1 MKLRRLEINLLPGI
15 DDGFALEQEQFGDGM
30 HVVLGP
36 NGIGKSSLGR
46 AMRSLLWR
54 DGAGSAQVVSSARFE
69 STDGDYSVTRET
81 SSLRWQLDGLPSDGP
96 PLPAY
101 NLAPCFFLGLR
112 DLLDIAGKAGG
123 HVADAIRE
131 EMSGGYNLETIA
143 SHFPEST
150 VLRRAKKQNNALGQ
164 AQNDVQIARREQE
177 QLELAEAT
185 LKQLQVTIDGAAMA
199 SQRVAR
205 IAATLEL
212 QEDREQLAECEGRL
226 ALLPKS
232 LGEVTGAEPAELDRI
247 ATETERKSG
256 ELRLATR
263 DQKDAA
269 DKATATGL
277 DGPLEDTLLTGA
289 KARAAKL
296 QEIEGRLARAEAD
309 WKGTQ
314 AAAAELSLRL
324 GGAEEPPA
332 ALDLP
337 DAAALFVFL
346 REVEQNV
353 ASLDLVEQRI
363 AGLETGDEGSG
374 HLTAVQLQRGI
385 DQLRLWLRSP
395 EAMLPMEATELPGL
409 TPAAKGICLTLIL
422 IGFALGFF
430 VHPALFAIAGV
441 GLGMLMPRGS
451 GASDGKP
458 SVESVQDSRAKAVSD
473 YDLDPPVAWT
483 EGEVA
488 SHLKRFEDQLVERK
502 ILDRQEITTKDR
514 SRDLRV
520 KRAALLK
527 DEAELELRRTQL
539 AGDLRLE
546 RVPATAELV
555 DTARTMDQLREARSA
570 ERAAAGKLDAI
581 GAEHSALLAQLTE
594 DLVLAMGTAPTDA
607 ASALATV
614 ESLAKRDGD
623 LRGAREAAKQA
634 AARMESLDEEL
645 AGLAAR
651 TQAVLQDAG
660 VGNRAE
666 LNGLLAQLEAFHREA
681 ATRGSLRI
689 SIERGEASL
698 LAAGEQALLDMDAG
712 QLQAERSNAVA
723 AAESLESLS
732 EQKAEI
738 EGDIKRAGQGQVIEA
753 GLSAKGKILDQLEVL
768 RDEALFASAG
778 NFLLET
784 VTREHEIDSMPKVL
798 EDARKLFA
806 EFTQHRYDLRVH
818 PERKQSFV
826 AIETRTHKQR
836 SLDELSDGTRIQ
848 LALAAR
854 LAFVKQAEQGN
865 TLPLFLDEALDHSDD
880 ERFHAIASSLAKMV
894 RDEGRQIFYLS
905 SDASDIERLQRAFTE
920 RDAGQIQVINLAAA
934 RGRESAIRTA
944 DQLTIAPRA
953 QVPEPGSLTSE
964 QYGAKLEVP
973 VLNPRKGAADT
984 HLFYLLGD
992 DLGALHSLL
1001 SLPIESAGQWSN
1013 LRAGAAPAALALETQ
1028 STAGAELTS
1037 RIALLD
1043 AFCGHRLIGRGKP
1056 VDTAALE
1063 ASNTLTSTSLNKVPQ
1078 IAKDLDGD
1086 ARGLVQVLRSRGPHA
1101 LAKGFPTKQV
1111 DALETYLVDEGY
1123 LAELSPLT
1131 EADLTAKVL
1140 TIPATAKLSPKTTRD
1155 LLHRWWT
1162 LTAAK
1167 SQAPSA

>member
-1 MKLRRLEINLLPGI
+1 MKLRRLEVNLLPGI
-15 DDGFALEQEQFGDGM
+15 DDGFALERDQFGDGM

-54 DGAGSAQVVSSARFE
+54 EGAGSAQVISSAHFE
-69 STDGDYSVTRET
+69 STDGDYLVTRET
-81 SSLRWQLDGLPSDGP
+81 SSLRWQLDGASSDGP
-96 PLPAY
+96 HLPAF

-112 DLLDIAGKAGG
+112 DLLDIAGKDGG
-123 HVADAIRE
+123 QVADAIRE

-143 SHFPEST
+143 SRFPEST
-150 VLRRAKKQNNALGQ
+150 LLRRGKKQSNAMGP
-164 AQNDVQIARREQE
+164 AQNDVQVARREQE

-185 LKQLQVTIDGAAMA
+185 LKQLQLEIDAAAKA
-199 SQRVAR
+199 SQRVAH
-205 IAATLEL
+205 ISGTLEL
-212 QEDREQLAECEGRL
+212 QGDREQLADCQARIEELPESL
-226 ALLPKS
+226 AA
-232 LGEVTGAEPAELDRI
+232 VTGAEPNELDRI
-247 ATETERKSG
+247 ATDTERKAG
-256 ELRLATR
+256 ELRVATR
-263 DQKDAA
+263 ARKDAA
-269 DKATATGL
+269 AKATGTGL
-277 DGPLEDTLLTGA
+277 ERPIEDTLLIRA

-296 QEIEGRLARAEAD
+296 QETEGRMARAESD
-309 WKGTQ
+309 WKSARG
-314 AAAAELSLRL
+314 AAAEASLRL
-324 GGAEEPPA
+324 GGAQDPPA
-332 ALDLP
+332 VLDLP
-337 DAAALFVFL
+337 DAELLFAFL
-346 REVEQNV
+346 RDVEHNV
-353 ASLDLVEQRI
+353 AQLDLVEQRI
-363 AGLETGDEGSG
+363 AGLDTSDEGDG
-374 HLTAVQLQRGI
+374 MLTAVQLQRGI

-395 EAMLPMEATELPGL
+395 DAVLPIELTAQPGL
-409 TPAAKGICLTLIL
+409 AASTKGLSLGLIL
-422 IGFALGFF
+422 LGFALGFF

-441 GLGMLMPRGS
+441 GLGMLMPRGV
-451 GASDGKP
+451 DKP
-458 SVESVQDSRAKAVSD
+458 SVEPVQDAAQNTRAKAEAS
-473 YDLDPPVAWT
+473 YDQEAPAAWT
-483 EGEVA
+483 ESEVA
-488 SHLKRFEDQLVERK
+488 KRLQRFEDQLV
-502 ILDRQEITTKDR
+502 DRQLQDRQAITTGDR
-514 SRDLRV
+514 SRDLHAERTSLRESQSELDER
-520 KRAALLK
+520 RAQLAK
-527 DEAELELRRTQL
+527 ELGLEQVLPGAQLVDIARRMDELRKARQ
-539 AGDLRLE
+539 
-546 RVPATAELV
+546 AE
-555 DTARTMDQLREARSA
+555 Q
-570 ERAAAGKLDAI
+570 AAASKLDAI
-581 GAEHSALLAQLTE
+581 QAEQSALLLQLTE
-594 DLVLAMGTAPTDA
+594 DLLPSTGAAPQDA
-607 ASALATV
+607 AAALASA

-623 LRGAREAAKQA
+623 LRSALEASKQA
-634 AARMESLDEEL
+634 AARIDSLEEEL
-645 AGLAAR
+645 AALAAR
-651 TQAVLQDAG
+651 TQVVLQDAG
-660 VGNRAE
+660 VSNRAE
-666 LNGLLAQLEAFHREA
+666 LNVLVSGLADYRSEE
-681 ATRGSLRI
+681 ATREGLAI
-689 SIERGEASL
+689 SIKRGEAKL
-698 LAAGEQALLDMDAG
+698 LAVGEQSLLDMDSE
-712 QLQAERSNAVA
+712 QLHTERDLAMA
-723 AAESLESLS
+723 AADSLESLS

-738 EGDIKRAGQGQVIEA
+738 EGDIKRARQGHAIEA
-753 GLSAKGKILDQLEVL
+753 GLSAKAKILDKLEVL
-768 RDEALFASAG
+768 RDEVLFASAG

-784 VTREHEIDSMPKVL
+784 VAREHETDSMPTVL

-806 EFTQHRYDLRVH
+806 EFTQHKYDLRVH

-836 SLDELSDGTRIQ
+836 NLDELSDGTRIQ

-920 RDAGQIQVINLAAA
+920 RDAGQIQVIDLAAA

-1013 LRAGAAPAALALETQ
+1013 LRAGAAPAALALETE
-1028 STAGAELTS
+1028 SAAGAELTS

-1043 AFCGHRLIGRGKP
+1043 AFCGHWLIGRGKP

-1063 ASNTLTSTSLNKVPQ
+1063 ASGALTNTSLKKVPQ

-1086 ARGLVQVLRSRGPHA
+1086 AGALVQVLRNRGPHA

-1140 TIPATAKLSPKTTRD
+1140 TIPATAKLSSKTTRD

>member
-15 DDGFALEQEQFGDGM
+15 DEGFALEQFGDGM

-54 DGAGSAQVVSSARFE
+54 DGAGSAQILSSARFE
-69 STDGDYSVTRET
+69 SADGSYSVARET

-96 PLPAY
+96 HLPTY

-123 HVADAIRE
+123 QVADAIRE

-143 SHFPEST
+143 ERFQEST
-150 VLRRAKKQNNALGQ
+150 VLRRGKKQNNALGQ

-185 LKQLQVTIDGAAMA
+185 LKQLQVTIDEAAMA

-226 ALLPKS
+226 ALLPRS

-247 ATETERKSG
+247 ATETERKAG
-256 ELRLATR
+256 ELRLATAA
-263 DQKDAA
+263 QKDAA
-269 DKATATGL
+269 AKATATGL
-277 DGPLEDTLLTGA
+277 DGPLEDTLLAGA
-289 KARAAKL
+289 RARAAKL

-309 WKGTQ
+309 WKGAQ

-337 DAAALFVFL
+337 DAAALFAFL

-363 AGLETGDEGSG
+363 AGLETGDEGG
-374 HLTAVQLQRGI
+374 GLLTAVQLQRGI

-395 EAMLPMEATELPGL
+395 EAMLPMEAAELPGL
-409 TPAAKGICLTLIL
+409 TTATKGICLALIL

-458 SVESVQDSRAKAVSD
+458 SLESVQDSRAKAVSD

-488 SHLKRFEDQLVERK
+488 SHLKRFEDQLVERQ

-520 KRAALLK
+520 KRAALQK
-527 DEAELELRRTQL
+527 DEAELEQRRTQL
-539 AGDLRLE
+539 AGDLGLE

-555 DTARTMDQLREARSA
+555 DTARTMDQLRGARSA

-594 DLVLAMGTAPTDA
+594 DLVLATGTAPQDA

-634 AARMESLDEEL
+634 AARIESLEEEL

-660 VGNRAE
+660 VENRAE
-666 LNGLLAQLEAFHREA
+666 LNGLIAQLEAFRREA
-681 ATRGSLRI
+681 ATRESLGI

-712 QLQAERSNAVA
+712 QLQAERSSAVA

-738 EGDIKRAGQGQVIEA
+738 EGDIKRARQGHVIEA
-753 GLSAKGKILDQLEVL
+753 GLSAKGKLLDQLEVL

-784 VTREHEIDSMPKVL
+784 VTREHEIDSMPTVL

-806 EFTQHRYDLRVH
+806 EFTQHKYDLRVH

-836 SLDELSDGTRIQ
+836 NLDELSDGTRIQ

-905 SDASDIERLQRAFTE
+905 SDASDVLRLQRAFTE
-920 RDAGQIQVINLAAA
+920 RDAGEIQVIDLAAA
-934 RGRESAIRTA
+934 RGRESAILTA

-953 QVPEPGSLTSE
+953 QVPEPASLTPE
-964 QYGAKLEVP
+964 QYGAMLEVP
-973 VLNPRKGAADT
+973 ELNPRQGAAGT
-984 HLFYLLGD
+984 HLFYLLAD
-992 DLGALHSLL
+992 DLGALHQLL
-1001 SLPIESAGQWSN
+1001 SLPIESAGQWSS
-1013 LRAGAAPAALALETQ
+1013 LRVGAAPAALSLEAQ

-1043 AFCGHRLIGRGKP
+1043 AFCVHWLVGRGKP

-1063 ASNTLTSTSLNKVPQ
+1063 ASGALTSTSLKKVPK
-1078 IAKDLDGD
+1078 IAKDLGGD
-1086 ARGLVQVLRSRGPHA
+1086 AAALIQALRNRGPHP
-1101 LAKGFPTKQV
+1101 LAKGFQAKQA
-1111 DALETYLVDEGY
+1111 DALETYLQDEGH
-1123 LAELSPLT
+1123 LPERSPLS
-1131 EADLTAKVL
+1131 ESDLIAKVL
-1140 TIPATAKLSPKTTRD
+1140 TIPAAGQLDTASCSE
-1155 LLHRWWT
+1155 LLHRWWS
-1162 LTAAK
+1162 LLEA
-1167 SQAPSA
+1167 